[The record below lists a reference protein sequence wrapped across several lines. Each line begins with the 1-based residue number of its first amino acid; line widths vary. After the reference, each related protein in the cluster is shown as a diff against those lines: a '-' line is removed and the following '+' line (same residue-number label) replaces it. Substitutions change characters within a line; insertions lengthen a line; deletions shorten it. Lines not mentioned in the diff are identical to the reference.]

1 MYSWSAGNKDPARLQ
16 KVYTLPPSPLS
27 RVVQT
32 LLTPS
37 PFESLSVPSDS
48 QGLSVPS
55 DSQGLS
61 VPSDAEGLS
70 VPSDA
75 EGLSVPSDSEG
86 RASARPKQN
95 LLEVGI
101 SR

>member
-37 PFESLSVPSDS
+37 PFESLSVPSE
-48 QGLSVPS
+48 L
-55 DSQGLS
+55 QGLS
-61 VPSDAEGLS
+61 VPSDAEGQS
-70 VPSDA
+70 APS
-75 EGLSVPSDSEG
+75 GSEG
-86 RASARPKQN
+86 RASVRPKQS
-95 LLEVGI
+95 LLEFGF